1 MSKTLA
7 SQIDIDA
14 SPERVW
20 QVLTDLSRYP
30 EWNPF
35 VVRAEGEI
43 EVGGRLTLRMQPEGG
58 RAVTLRPIVTEAVD
72 GSRLR
77 WRGRFGLPGIFDA
90 EHEFRVEALAGG
102 RSRLAQNERFRGLL
116 VPAMSRSL
124 DRHTLPAFKAMN
136 AALKRRVERVA
147 TTHA

>member
-1 MSKTLA
+1 MSKTLV

-20 QVLTDLSRYP
+20 QVLTDLSAYP

-35 VVRAEGEI
+35 IVRAEGQI
-43 EVGGRLTLRMQPEGG
+43 EVGGRLTLRMEPEGG
-58 RAVTLRPIVTEAVD
+58 RAVTLRPTVTEATS

-77 WRGRFGLPGIFDA
+77 WQGRFGLPGIFDA
-90 EHEFRVEALAGG
+90 EHEFRVEALDGG

-116 VPAMSRSL
+116 VPAMGRSL
-124 DRHTLPAFKAMN
+124 DRHTLPAFMAMN
-136 AALKRRVERVA
+136 AALKRRVERM